1 MKIHRTAAVLA
12 SILIASGTAVNI
24 FSTGVNSSS
33 VRTVSAAS
41 VTYTND
47 LSGFITRMYNV
58 CADREPSEKALA
70 NWKTL
75 TSVNLASGAV
85 IVQTFFNSDEYKA
98 RKRTNEEI
106 VEDCYKAIL
115 GRSADASGKATWVK
129 RLEIGMTV
137 DSICKGLVSSTEFK
151 NYCTLIGI
159 KAGDIQYKYAR
170 DENFERTY
178 FVYRLYDNCLG
189 RKPDIAGLE
198 NWCLNIKKGYTGA
211 KMVNGFVNSTEYKN
225 RKTSN
230 NDFVTMLYKTLLGR
244 NPDENGLKT
253 WTAALRSGKSRNA
266 IINGFL
272 FSSEFKG
279 QCAKVGIVVG
289 TKLPE

>member
-41 VTYTND
+41 VSYTND
-47 LSGFITRMYNV
+47 LSGFVTRMYNV
-58 CADREPSEKALA
+58 CADSEPSEKALE
-70 NWKTL
+70 NWKSL

-98 RKRTNEEI
+98 RKRSYEEI
-106 VEDCYKAIL
+106 VDDCYKAIL
-115 GRSADASGKATWVK
+115 GRSADASGKSTWVK
-129 RLEIGMTV
+129 RLEVGMTV

-151 NYCTLIGI
+151 NYCTSIGI
-159 KAGDIQYKYAR
+159 KAGDIQYKYTR

-211 KMVNGFVNSTEYKN
+211 KMVNGFVNSTEYKTV
-225 RKTSN
+225 KPQI
-230 NDFVTMLYKTLLGR
+230 MIL
-244 NPDENGLKT
+244 
-253 WTAALRSGKSRNA
+253 
-266 IINGFL
+266 
-272 FSSEFKG
+272 
-279 QCAKVGIVVG
+279 
-289 TKLPE
+289 